1 MAILAQVAAPTS
13 KYIPLSQGY
22 HDGMFTEVEVRD
34 FEGSNY
40 NTGAPETK
48 TKAVVRFES
57 ETDPEISPGV
67 KASTN
72 MFLTIAYG
80 DKAHLTI
87 VRERLLGRPLTSD
100 EMAVLDDETFI
111 GKRVRVQVRHRIGK
125 NGNTYGNIDNTS
137 VVLLGSPPA
146 ASEAKVINPGT
157 PVAPVA
163 AAAASEPP
171 ADLPF

>member
-1 MAILAQVAAPTS
+1 MAILAQVAAPPS
-13 KYIPLSQGY
+13 NFVPLSQGY
-22 HDGMFTEVEVRD
+22 HDGYLTEVEVRD
-34 FEGSNY
+34 FEGTNY
-40 NTGAPETK
+40 NTGVPETK

-67 KASTN
+67 KASTQ

-87 VRERLLGRPLTSD
+87 VRERLLGRPLTSA
-100 EMAVLDDETFI
+100 EMSVLDDETFI
-111 GKRVRVQVRHRIGK
+111 GKRVRVQVKHRIGK

-137 VVLLGSPPA
+137 VVLLDTPSAAPVAPA
-146 ASEAKVINPGT
+146 
-157 PVAPVA
+157 APVA
-163 AAAASEPP
+163 AAADGAT